1 MFDIWKPVGIPTA
14 KRVSVTDGQFCN
26 NLMAL
31 KSLLR
36 PLPWVIGAIMGL
48 LTDGR
53 AMAAEETARAAIVRA
68 ILNPDDAQKREIISS
83 LAGRG
88 DEAIRELFTAWRQD
102 SLFVY
107 TAPDGAKIPVELTG
121 DKDASGSQAAV
132 RVADGELL
140 KDAAGQPLRL
150 VGAQLTAVEHDARL
164 RLAMK
169 NVVDLLDLG
178 SPILAKRLRA
188 IQTIGFA
195 QKPDKLPVLEARSLI
210 EPDDEAKS
218 ELREAI
224 ALIQLADPDDGV
236 KVKALAV
243 LGELHNSSSYDLIQA
258 LAAKAEAGVK
268 PAVAKAAAAALA
280 AIDRHRSV
288 VKFFGTLFRGLSAG
302 SILLVVALGL
312 AITFGLMGVINMAH
326 GEMITVG
333 AYATYITQNVFGEGM
348 NFTLP
353 FVKIAIHLP
362 GLHLTGWAYQL
373 YFVAAIPIGFL
384 SAALV
389 GILLER
395 SVIRFL
401 YRRPLESLLATFGV
415 SLILQQL
422 FKLTFGSNNVNVDS
436 PVYLSSNWTV
446 YDITFDW
453 NRIFVIGFAA
463 VIVFGVWL
471 ALTKTPL
478 GLLIRCVM
486 QNRMMAACM
495 GVRTERVNMLT
506 FGLGSGLA
514 GLAGVFVTQLGT
526 VGPSMGQ
533 EYIVDSFMTVVV
545 GGVGS
550 IFGTVVSALGIGLA
564 DQSLQ
569 QILLNPVLGKILV
582 LVAIIL
588 FLQWRPTG
596 LFAARSRSLD

>member
-1 MFDIWKPVGIPTA
+1 MVWK
-14 KRVSVTDGQFCN
+14 SYFH
-26 NLMAL
+26 
-31 KSLLR
+31 SLL
-36 PLPWVIGAIMGL
+36 WSFCAL
-48 LTDGR
+48 LSLGSARGSEPAAPENPR
-53 AMAAEETARAAIVRA
+53 ATIVRA
-68 ILNPDDAQKREIISS
+68 ILSPDDAEKRAIIGS
-83 LAGRG
+83 LVGQG
-88 DEAIRELFTAWRQD
+88 DDAIREVFTAWRQD
-102 SLFVY
+102 NLFIY
-107 TAPDGAKIPVELTG
+107 TAPDGTKLPVELTD
-121 DKDASGSQAAV
+121 DKDGNGLQAAV
-132 RVADGELL
+132 RVDSGDSL
-140 KDAAGQPLRL
+140 KDSVGKPLRL
-150 VGAQLTAVEHDARL
+150 SPRQLTPVEHNAKL

-169 NVVDLLDLG
+169 AVVDLLDLG
-178 SPILAKRLRA
+178 SPVLPKRLRA
-188 IQTIGFA
+188 IQTMGFA
-195 QKPDKLPVLEARSLI
+195 QKSDQLPALEARRRI
-210 EPDDEAKS
+210 ETDSKAQAALS
-218 ELREAI
+218 EAI
-224 ALIQLADPDDGV
+224 ALIHLADPSDDV
-236 KVKALAV
+236 KLRA
-243 LGELHNSSSYDLIQA
+243 LGELRELHTSASFDSIK
-258 LAAKAEAGVK
+258 AARVKAMAAGK
-268 PAVAKAAAAALA
+268 PAIARAAASALA
-280 AIDRHRSV
+280 AIEQHKAILNFV
-288 VKFFGTLFRGLSAG
+288 GTLFRGLSSG
-302 SILLVVALGL
+302 SVLLVVALGL

-333 AYATYITQNVFGEGM
+333 AYATYITQNVFGAGM
-348 NFTLP
+348 HFTLP
-353 FVKIAIHLP
+353 FVKFAIHLP
-362 GLHLTGWAYQL
+362 GLQLTGWAYQC
-373 YFVAAIPIGFL
+373 YFLAAIPFGFL

-389 GILLER
+389 GIGLER

-401 YRRPLESLLATFGV
+401 YRRPLESLLATWGV

-436 PVYLSSNWTV
+436 PIYLSSNWTILG
-446 YDITFDW
+446 ITFDW
-453 NRIFVIGFAA
+453 NRVFVIGFAV
-463 VIVFGVWL
+463 VIVAGVWL

-486 QNRMMAACM
+486 QNRTMAACM

>member
-1 MFDIWKPVGIPTA
+1 
-14 KRVSVTDGQFCN
+14 
-26 NLMAL
+26 MAR
-31 KSLLR
+31 KSFLR
-36 PLPWVIGAIMGL
+36 PLLWTIGVALGL
-48 LTDGR
+48 LAGSR
-53 AMAAEETARAAIVRA
+53 AVAAPETARSIIVRA
-68 ILNPDDAQKREIISS
+68 ILAKEDAQKREIVTS
-83 LAGRG
+83 LIGQG
-88 DEAIRELFTAWRQD
+88 DGVIRELFTAWRED

-107 TAPDGAKIPVELTG
+107 TTPDGAKIPIELTG
-121 DKDASGSQAAV
+121 DKDAAGARAAV
-132 RVADGELL
+132 RVDSGEPL
-140 KDAAGQPLRL
+140 KDSAGRPLRL
-150 VGAQLTAVEHDARL
+150 AAGGLAAVEHDAAL
-164 RLAMK
+164 RRSMK
-169 NVVDLLDLG
+169 AVVDLLDLG
-178 SPILAKRLRA
+178 SPVLAKRLRA

-195 QKPDKLPVLEARSLI
+195 QKPDKLPALEARIQI
-210 EPDDEAKS
+210 ETDDKALAA
-218 ELREAI
+218 LREAM
-224 ALIQLADPDDGV
+224 ALIHLADPADVV
-236 KVKALAV
+236 KLKALA
-243 LGELHNSSSYDLIQA
+243 ELSDLHSSASYDLIK
-258 LAAKAEAGVK
+258 AARTRAETAPS
-268 PAVAKAAAAALA
+268 PAVVAAATKALA
-280 AIDRHRSV
+280 AIDQHRAV
-288 VKFFGTLFRGLSAG
+288 VNFFGTLFRGLSAG

-326 GEMITVG
+326 GEMIAVG
-333 AYATYITQNVFGEGM
+333 AYATYITQNVFGDGM

-353 FVKIAIHLP
+353 FVKVAVHLP
-362 GLHLTGWAYQL
+362 GMHLTGWAYQL
-373 YFVAAIPIGFL
+373 YFLAAIPLGFL
-384 SAALV
+384 SAAVV
-389 GILLER
+389 GIGLER

-401 YRRPLESLLATFGV
+401 YRRPLESLLATWGV

-422 FKLTFGSNNVNVDS
+422 LKLTFGSNNVNVDS
-436 PVYLSSNWTV
+436 PLYLSSNWTV
-446 YDITFDW
+446 FDITFAW
-453 NRIFVIGFAA
+453 NRIFVIGFAV
-463 VIVFGVWL
+463 VIVLGVWL
-471 ALTKTPL
+471 ALTKTSL

-486 QNRMMAACM
+486 QNRTMAACM

-582 LVAIIL
+582 LIAIIL

>member
-1 MFDIWKPVGIPTA
+1 MVWKH
-14 KRVSVTDGQFCN
+14 F
-26 NLMAL
+26 
-31 KSLLR
+31 LR
-36 PLPWVIGAIMGL
+36 PSLWLVLALVLSPLPGA
-48 LTDGR
+48 GR
-53 AMAAEETARAAIVRA
+53 AWAAAPKESARATVVRA
-68 ILNPDDAQKREIISS
+68 ILTDDDTQKRAIINS
-83 LAGRG
+83 LAGKG
-88 DEAIRELFTAWRQD
+88 DDALVELFSAWRQD
-102 SLFVY
+102 SLFIY
-107 TAPDGAKIPVELTG
+107 TAPDGTKIPVELTG
-121 DKDASGSQAAV
+121 ATDAANTQVALRVDTGEPLKDASGH
-132 RVADGELL
+132 
-140 KDAAGQPLRL
+140 PLRL
-150 VGAQLTAVEHDARL
+150 DASQLTAVEHDSRL

-169 NVVDLLDLG
+169 NVVDLIDLG
-178 SPILAKRLRA
+178 SPVLAKRLRA

-195 QKPDKLPVLEARSLI
+195 QKADKLPVLESRL
-210 EPDDEAKS
+210 EEETDDEAKTA
-218 ELREAI
+218 LREAI
-224 ALIQLADPDDGV
+224 ALIQLADPADSV
-236 KVKALAV
+236 KIKALAA
-243 LGELHNSSSYDLIQA
+243 LRDLHESGSFDVIKRA
-258 LAAKAEAGVK
+258 KEKAAAAGN
-268 PAVAKAAAAALA
+268 ASVAKAADAALR
-280 AIDRHRSV
+280 AIEQHRQFV
-288 VKFFGTLFRGLSAG
+288 NLFGTLFRGFSAG

-333 AYATYITQNVFGEGM
+333 AYATYITQNVFGAGM
-348 NFTLP
+348 DFTLP
-353 FVKIAIHLP
+353 FIGVAVHLP
-362 GLHLTGWAYQL
+362 GLHLTGWAYQM
-373 YFVAAIPIGFL
+373 YFLVSIPIGFVC
-384 SAALV
+384 AALV
-389 GILLER
+389 GIGLER

-401 YRRPLESLLATFGV
+401 YRRPLESLLATWGV

-436 PVYLSSNWTV
+436 PVYLSSNWTFF
-446 YDITFDW
+446 DITFAW

-486 QNRMMAACM
+486 QNRTMASCM

-550 IFGTVVSALGIGLA
+550 IFGTVVSALGIGLT

-569 QILLNPVLGKILV
+569 QILLSPVMGKILV

-596 LFAARSRSLD
+596 LFAAKSRSLD

>member
-1 MFDIWKPVGIPTA
+1 MPFIVNPAARSFVVLLACWLAPWA
-14 KRVSVTDGQFCN
+14 A
-26 NLMAL
+26 AL
-31 KSLLR
+31 PAQS
-36 PLPWVIGAIMGL
+36 P
-48 LTDGR
+48 
-53 AMAAEETARAAIVRA
+53 AAPADSARQTIVKA
-68 ILNPDDAQKREIISS
+68 ILTTDDAEKRALIAS

-102 SLFVY
+102 ALSVY
-107 TAPDGAKIPVELTG
+107 TAPDGTKIPVELVGENDATG
-121 DKDASGSQAAV
+121 AQSALRVDNGRPLQDATG
-132 RVADGELL
+132 
-140 KDAAGQPLRL
+140 KPIRL
-150 VGAQLTAVEHDARL
+150 VAAQLAPVEHDARL

-178 SPILAKRLRA
+178 SPVLSKRLRA
-188 IQTIGFA
+188 IQTLGSA
-195 QKPDKLPVLEARSLI
+195 QRMDKLPVLSTRLELERDPEAR
-210 EPDDEAKS
+210 AA
-218 ELREAI
+218 LREAI
-224 ALIQLADPDDGV
+224 ALIQLAAPKDEAKLQG
-236 KVKALAV
+236 LA
-243 LGELHNSSSYDLIQA
+243 ELRDLHSIGSYDLI
-258 LAAKAEAGVK
+258 
-268 PAVAKAAAAALA
+268 KAARTKAQANGNTAVVKAATAALA
-280 AIDRHRSV
+280 AIDQHKSFIN
-288 VKFFGTLFRGLSAG
+288 FFGTLFRGLSAG

-333 AYATYITQNVFGEGM
+333 AYATYITQNVFGGGM

-353 FVKIAIHLP
+353 FVRLGIHLP

-373 YFVAAIPIGFL
+373 YFAASIPIGFL
-384 SAALV
+384 AAALV
-389 GILLER
+389 GIGLER

-401 YRRPLESLLATFGV
+401 YRRPLESLLATWGV

-422 FKLTFGSNNVNVDS
+422 FKLTFGSNNVNVDT
-436 PVYLSSNWTV
+436 PAYLSSNWTFF
-446 YDITFDW
+446 DITFDW
-453 NRIFVIGFAA
+453 NRVFVVGFAA
-463 VIVFGVWL
+463 AIVFGVWL
-471 ALTKTPL
+471 ALTKTSL
-478 GLLIRCVM
+478 GLLIRSVM
-486 QNRMMAACM
+486 QNRTMASCM

-545 GGVGS
+545 GGIGS

-596 LFAARSRSLD
+596 LFAAKSRSLD

>member
-1 MFDIWKPVGIPTA
+1 MAWK
-14 KRVSVTDGQFCN
+14 S
-26 NLMAL
+26 
-31 KSLLR
+31 SLR
-36 PLPWVIGAIMGL
+36 PLFCTAAL
-48 LTDGR
+48 LIALLATGR
-53 AMAAEETARAAIVRA
+53 ASAAQETARVTIVRA
-68 ILNPDDAQKREIISS
+68 ILTPDGSQKRAIIGS
-83 LAGRG
+83 LAGQG
-88 DEAIRELFTAWRQD
+88 DEVIRELFTAWRQD

-107 TAPDGAKIPVELTG
+107 TAPDGAKVPVELTG
-121 DKDASGSQAAV
+121 SKDANGALAAI
-132 RVADGELL
+132 RVDNGEPL
-140 KDAAGQPLRL
+140 KNAASLPLRL
-150 VGAQLTAVEHDARL
+150 VAGKLAAVEHDASL
-164 RLAMK
+164 RRAMK
-169 NVVDLLDLG
+169 AVVDLLDLG
-178 SPILAKRLRA
+178 SPILSKRLRA
-188 IQTIGFA
+188 IQTIGFS
-195 QKPDKLPVLEARSLI
+195 QKPDNLPVLRARSLV
-210 EPDDEAKS
+210 ETDAGART

-224 ALIQLADPDDGV
+224 ALIQLVDPDDTV
-236 KVKALAV
+236 KVKALAE
-243 LGELHNSSSYDLIQA
+243 LRELHNSSSYDLIKA
-258 LAAKAEAGVK
+258 LRAKAEAGEK
-268 PAVAKAAAAALA
+268 PAVAKAAAAALV
-280 AIDRHRSV
+280 AIDHHRAV
-288 VKFFGTLFRGLSAG
+288 VNFFGTLFRGFSAG

-353 FVKIAIHLP
+353 FVRIAVHLP
-362 GLHLTGWAYQL
+362 GLHLTGWAYQC
-373 YFVAAIPIGFL
+373 YFVAAIPLGFL

-389 GILLER
+389 GIGLER

-415 SLILQQL
+415 SLILQQM

-436 PVYLSSNWTV
+436 PVYLSSNWTIF
-446 YDITFDW
+446 DITFDW
-453 NRIFVIGFAA
+453 NRVFVIGFAA
-463 VIVFGVWL
+463 VIVLGVWL
-471 ALTKTPL
+471 ALTKTSL

-486 QNRMMAACM
+486 QNRMMASCM

-582 LVAIIL
+582 LLTIIL

>member
-1 MFDIWKPVGIPTA
+1 MLLLSRLPKLL
-14 KRVSVTDGQFCN
+14 R
-26 NLMAL
+26 
-31 KSLLR
+31 SLLLAVL
-36 PLPWVIGAIMGL
+36 LPVPVL
-48 LTDGR
+48 H
-53 AMAAEETARAAIVRA
+53 AADTPRQTIVKA
-68 ILNPDDAQKREIISS
+68 ILTADDNQKRELITS
-83 LAGRG
+83 LVGQG

-102 SLFVY
+102 NLYVY
-107 TAPDGAKIPVELTG
+107 TAPDGTKIPVELSG
-121 DKDASGSQAAV
+121 DKDASGALTAT
-132 RVADGELL
+132 RVDTGEPL
-140 KDAAGQPLRL
+140 KDAAGQPLHL
-150 VGAQLTAVEHDARL
+150 VAAKQAAVEHDARL

-178 SPILAKRLRA
+178 SPLLAKRLRA
-188 IQTIGFA
+188 IQTIGAA
-195 QKPDKLPVLEARSLI
+195 QKPDKLPALLARSAL
-210 EPDDEAKS
+210 ETDSKAKAA
-218 ELREAI
+218 LREAI
-224 ALIQLADPDDGV
+224 AVIELADPSDDV
-236 KVKALAV
+236 KLKGLT
-243 LGELHNSSSYDLIQA
+243 ELRDLHASASYDLIKTA
-258 LAAKAEAGVK
+258 RAKGEADAK
-268 PAVAKAAAAALA
+268 PAIVKAADTALA
-280 AIDRHRSV
+280 AIDQHKSV
-288 VKFFGTLFRGLSAG
+288 VNFFGTLFRGLSAG

-333 AYATYITQNVFGEGM
+333 AYATYITQKVFGEGM
-348 NFTLP
+348 QFTLP
-353 FVKIAIHLP
+353 FVKIAVHLP

-389 GILLER
+389 GIALER

-401 YRRPLESLLATFGV
+401 YRRPLESLLATWGV

-446 YDITFDW
+446 YDVTFDW
-453 NRIFVIGFAA
+453 NRVFVIGFAV

-486 QNRMMAACM
+486 QNRTMASCM

-550 IFGTVVSALGIGLA
+550 IFGTVVSALGIGMA

-569 QILLNPVLGKILV
+569 QILLNPVMGKILV

-596 LFAARSRSLD
+596 LFAAKSRSLD

>member
-1 MFDIWKPVGIPTA
+1 MK
-14 KRVSVTDGQFCN
+14 QFSRAVAF
-26 NLMAL
+26 LAL
-31 KSLLR
+31 LICS
-36 PLPWVIGAIMGL
+36 GL
-48 LTDGR
+48 V
-53 AMAAEETARAAIVRA
+53 ARAADTPRA
-68 ILNPDDAQKREIISS
+68 VIAKAVLTEDATEKRALITS
-83 LAGRG
+83 LVGQG
-88 DEAIRELFTAWRQD
+88 DEAIREIFTAWRQD
-102 SLFVY
+102 GLFVY
-107 TAPDGAKIPVELTG
+107 TAPTGTKIPVELMEG
-121 DKDASGSQAAV
+121 KDANGAQAAI
-132 RVADGELL
+132 RVDTGEPL

-150 VGAQLTAVEHDARL
+150 VASELAPVEHDANL
-164 RLAMK
+164 RRAMK

-178 SPILAKRLRA
+178 SPLPTKRLRA

-195 QKPDKLPVLEARSLI
+195 QKADKLPALEARSKI
-210 EPDDEAKS
+210 ETDAELRK

-224 ALIQLADPDDGV
+224 ALIHLVDSSDDV
-236 KVKALAV
+236 KIKALAE
-243 LGELHNSSSYDLIQA
+243 LQELHNSSSYDLINA
-258 LAAKAEAGVK
+258 LRAKAEA
-268 PAVAKAAAAALA
+268 ANNKALVGAAHSALV
-280 AIDRHRSV
+280 AIDFHRSV
-288 VKFFGTLFRGLSAG
+288 VKFFGTLFRGVSAG
-302 SILLVVALGL
+302 SVLLVVALGL

-353 FVKIAIHLP
+353 FIRLGIHLP

-389 GILLER
+389 GIALER

-401 YRRPLESLLATFGV
+401 YRRPLESLLATYGV

-436 PVYLSSNWTV
+436 PVYLSSNWTIFDV
-446 YDITFDW
+446 TLDW
-453 NRIFVIGFAA
+453 NRVFVIGFAA
-463 VIVFGVWL
+463 LIVFGVWL

-486 QNRMMAACM
+486 QNRTMASCM

-582 LVAIIL
+582 LLAIIL

>member
-1 MFDIWKPVGIPTA
+1 MVWK
-14 KRVSVTDGQFCN
+14 SF
-26 NLMAL
+26 
-31 KSLLR
+31 LR
-36 PLPWVIGAIMGL
+36 PLLFSIGAVIGVLAHHP
-48 LTDGR
+48 
-53 AMAAEETARAAIVRA
+53 AMAAPETARETIVRA
-68 ILNPDDAQKREIISS
+68 ILTTDDDKKREIIAT
-83 LAGRG
+83 LAGQG

-107 TAPDGAKIPVELTG
+107 SAPDGTKIPVELTG
-121 DKDASGSQAAV
+121 DNDANGAQAAI
-132 RVADGELL
+132 RVDNGEPL

-150 VGAQLTAVEHDARL
+150 AGTHLVAVEHDANL
-164 RLAMK
+164 RRAMRAI
-169 NVVDLLDLG
+169 VDLLDLG
-178 SPILAKRLRA
+178 SPLLSKRLRA
-188 IQTIGFA
+188 IQTIGFS
-195 QKPDKLPVLEARSLI
+195 QKADKLPVLQARSQV
-210 EPDDEAKS
+210 ETDAKAKVA
-218 ELREAI
+218 LREAI
-224 ALIQLADPDDGV
+224 ALIQLADPNDTT
-236 KVKALAV
+236 KLKALDE
-243 LGELHNSSSYDLIQA
+243 LGKLHSSSSYDVIKAAQ
-258 LAAKAEAGVK
+258 AKAVASAK
-268 PAVAKAAAAALA
+268 PEVAAAAGAALA
-280 AIDRHRSV
+280 AIDHHKSV

-302 SILLVVALGL
+302 SLLLVVALGL
-312 AITFGLMGVINMAH
+312 AITFGLMGIINMAH

-333 AYATYITQNVFGEGM
+333 AYATYITQHVFGEGM
-348 NFTLP
+348 DFTLP
-353 FVKIAIHLP
+353 FVRIAIHLP

-373 YFVAAIPIGFL
+373 YFLAAIPIGFL

-389 GILLER
+389 GIALER

-446 YDITFDW
+446 FDITFDW
-453 NRIFVIGFAA
+453 SRVFVIGFAV

-486 QNRMMAACM
+486 QNRTMAACM

-564 DQSLQ
+564 DQSIQ

-596 LFAARSRSLD
+596 LFSARSRSLD

>member
-1 MFDIWKPVGIPTA
+1 
-14 KRVSVTDGQFCN
+14 
-26 NLMAL
+26 MAL
-31 KSLLR
+31 HPSLRKLVCTFAVF
-36 PLPWVIGAIMGL
+36 LTFALCGASEAPKESV
-48 LTDGR
+48 R
-53 AMAAEETARAAIVRA
+53 AVIVRA
-68 ILNPDDAQKREIISS
+68 ILASDEEEKRKLITS
-83 LAGRG
+83 LAGQG
-88 DEAIRELFTAWRQD
+88 DEAIRDIFTAWRQD
-102 SLFVY
+102 NLFIY
-107 TAPDGAKIPVELTG
+107 TAPGGAKIPIELTQTSNAEG
-121 DKDASGSQAAV
+121 ASAAV
-132 RVADGELL
+132 RVDTGE
-140 KDAAGQPLRL
+140 PLRSATGEPL
-150 VGAQLTAVEHDARL
+150 YLKASQLTVVEHDSRL
-164 RLAMK
+164 RMAMK
-169 NVVDLLDLG
+169 AVVDLLDLG
-178 SPILAKRLRA
+178 SPVVAKRLRA
-188 IQTIGFA
+188 IQTLGSA
-195 QKPDKLPVLEARSLI
+195 QKPDKIPVLEERLKVETDDKAKLSL
-210 EPDDEAKS
+210 K
-218 ELREAI
+218 EAI
-224 ALIQLADPDDGV
+224 ATIHLADPKDEV
-236 KVKALAV
+236 KIAALNELRV
-243 LGELHNSSSYDLIQA
+243 LHDSASYDLIANAKKKA
-258 LAAKAEAGVK
+258 LAAGK
-268 PAVAKAAAAALA
+268 PDVAKAADAALN
-280 AIDRHRSV
+280 AIEQHKSV
-288 VKFFGTLFRGLSAG
+288 VNFFGTLFRGLSAG

-333 AYATYITQNVFGEGM
+333 AYATYITQNVFRTGM

-353 FVKIAIHLP
+353 FVNIKVHLP
-362 GLHLTGWAYQL
+362 GLHLTGWGYEL
-373 YFVAAIPIGFL
+373 YFLAAIPVGFF

-401 YRRPLESLLATFGV
+401 YRRPLESLLATWGV

-436 PVYLSSNWTV
+436 PVYLSSNWTFF
-446 YDITFDW
+446 DITFDW
-453 NRIFVIGFAA
+453 NRVFVIGFAVA
-463 VIVFGVWL
+463 IVLGVWL

-486 QNRMMAACM
+486 QNRTMAACM

-550 IFGTVVSALGIGLA
+550 IFGTVVSALGIGLS

-569 QILLNPVLGKILV
+569 QLLLNPVIGKILV

-596 LFAARSRSLD
+596 LFSPRSRSLD

>member
-1 MFDIWKPVGIPTA
+1 MVQHTLFRKLVWFFAAVLTVALCCAADAPKESA
-14 KRVSVTDGQFCN
+14 RSV
-26 NLMAL
+26 
-31 KSLLR
+31 
-36 PLPWVIGAIMGL
+36 
-48 LTDGR
+48 
-53 AMAAEETARAAIVRA
+53 IVRA
-68 ILNPDDAQKREIISS
+68 ILTPDDAEKRKLISS
-83 LAGRG
+83 LAGQG
-88 DEAIRELFTAWRQD
+88 DEAIRDLFTAWRQD
-102 SLFVY
+102 NLFIY
-107 TAPDGAKIPVELTG
+107 TAENGAKIPIELTQAKNAEG
-121 DKDASGSQAAV
+121 ASAAV
-132 RVADGELL
+132 RVDDGE
-140 KDAAGQPLRL
+140 PLRSKNGEPL
-150 VGAQLTAVEHDARL
+150 YLKPNQVTAVEHDSRL

-178 SPILAKRLRA
+178 SPVLAKRLRA
-188 IQTIGFA
+188 IQTLGSA
-195 QKPDKLPVLEARSLI
+195 QKADKIPVLEERLKVES
-210 EPDDEAKS
+210 DDKAKLS
-218 ELREAI
+218 LREAI
-224 ALIQLADPDDGV
+224 AAIHLVDSKDDV
-236 KVKALAV
+236 KIAALN
-243 LGELHNSSSYDLIQA
+243 ELRSLHDSASYDLIANAKKKA
-258 LAAKAEAGVK
+258 LAAGK
-268 PAVAKAAAAALA
+268 PDVAKAADGALY
-280 AIDRHRSV
+280 AIEQHKSV
-288 VKFFGTLFRGLSAG
+288 VNFFGTLFRGLSAG

-333 AYATYITQNVFGEGM
+333 AYATYITQNVFREGM

-353 FVKIAIHLP
+353 FVKIGVHLP
-362 GLHLTGWAYQL
+362 GLHLTGWASQL
-373 YFVAAIPIGFL
+373 YFIVAIPVGFF

-401 YRRPLESLLATFGV
+401 YRRPLESLLATWGV

-436 PVYLSSNWTV
+436 PSYLSSNWTFF
-446 YDITFDW
+446 DITFDW
-453 NRIFVIGFAA
+453 NRVFVIGFAVA
-463 VIVFGVWL
+463 IVVGVWL

-486 QNRMMAACM
+486 QNRTMASCM

-550 IFGTVVSALGIGLA
+550 IFGTVVSALGIGLS

-569 QILLNPVLGKILV
+569 QLLLNPVIGKILV

-596 LFAARSRSLD
+596 LFSPRSRSLD

>member
-1 MFDIWKPVGIPTA
+1 MPG
-14 KRVSVTDGQFCN
+14 
-26 NLMAL
+26 
-31 KSLLR
+31 KSFLR
-36 PLPWVIGAIMGL
+36 PLLWTISIALGFLG
-48 LTDGR
+48 GSR
-53 AMAAEETARAAIVRA
+53 ALAAQATARAAIVRA
-68 ILNPDDAQKREIISS
+68 ILAKEDGQKREIIAS
-83 LAGRG
+83 LAGQG
-88 DEAIRELFTAWRQD
+88 DEAIRELFTAWRED

-107 TAPDGAKIPVELTG
+107 TAPDGAKVPVELTG
-121 DKDASGSQAAV
+121 DKDAEGSRAAV
-132 RVADGELL
+132 RVDNGEPL
-140 KDAAGQPLRL
+140 KDAAGRPLRPAGTEL
-150 VGAQLTAVEHDARL
+150 LPVEHDANL
-164 RLAMK
+164 RRAMK
-169 NVVDLLDLG
+169 AVIDLLDLG
-178 SPILAKRLRA
+178 SPLLAKRLRA
-188 IQTIGFA
+188 IQTIGSA
-195 QKPDKLPVLEARSLI
+195 QKADQLPALEARSRI
-210 EPDDEAKS
+210 EPDDRGRAA
-218 ELREAI
+218 LREAI
-224 ALIQLADPDDGV
+224 ALIHLADPADDV
-236 KVKALAV
+236 KLKALA
-243 LGELHNSSSYDLIQA
+243 ELRGLHTSASYDLIKA
-258 LAAKAEAGVK
+258 ARAKAEAGGK
-268 PAVAKAAAAALA
+268 PAVAAAATAALA
-280 AIDRHRSV
+280 AIDRHKSV
-288 VKFFGTLFRGLSAG
+288 VNFFGTLFRGLSAG
-302 SILLVVALGL
+302 SILIVVALGL
-312 AITFGLMGVINMAH
+312 AITFGLMGIINMAH

-373 YFVAAIPIGFL
+373 YFLVAIPIGFL

-389 GILLER
+389 GIALER

-401 YRRPLESLLATFGV
+401 YRRPLESLLATWGV

-446 YDITFDW
+446 FDITFAW
-453 NRIFVIGFAA
+453 NRVFVIGFAA

-471 ALTKTPL
+471 ALTKTAL

-486 QNRMMAACM
+486 QNRTMAACM

-582 LVAIIL
+582 LAAIIL

>member
-1 MFDIWKPVGIPTA
+1 LHCCV
-14 KRVSVTDGQFCN
+14 
-26 NLMAL
+26 
-31 KSLLR
+31 
-36 PLPWVIGAIMGL
+36 GL
-48 LTDGR
+48 LAALLAGNRVVAAPESPR
-53 AMAAEETARAAIVRA
+53 ATIVRA
-68 ILNPDDAQKREIISS
+68 ILAPTPAQKRELINS
-83 LAGRG
+83 LAGEG
-88 DEAIRELFTAWRQD
+88 DEAIRDLFTAWRQD
-102 SLFVY
+102 NLFVY
-107 TAPDGAKIPVELTG
+107 AAADGIRIPVELAG
-121 DKDASGSQAAV
+121 DKDGAGTQAAV
-132 RVADGELL
+132 RIDTGAPLL
-140 KDAAGQPLRL
+140 DAAGRPMRL
-150 VGAQLTAVEHDARL
+150 DATKLTAVEHDAAL
-164 RLAMK
+164 RRAMK
-169 NVVDLLDLG
+169 SVVDLLDLG
-178 SPILAKRLRA
+178 SPVLTKRLRA
-188 IQTIGFA
+188 IQAIGAA
-195 QKPDKLPVLEARSLI
+195 QHADKMTVLLARLQV
-210 EPDDEAKS
+210 ETDGRA
-218 ELREAI
+218 REALQQAV
-224 ALIQLADPDDGV
+224 ALIQLADPDDTV
-236 KVKALAV
+236 KLKGLATLRELHSSATHDLIVSARGKALA
-243 LGELHNSSSYDLIQA
+243 
-258 LAAKAEAGVK
+258 AAK
-268 PAVAKAAAAALA
+268 PAVAAAADA
-280 AIDRHRSV
+280 AIAAIERHRSV
-288 VKFFGTLFRGLSAG
+288 VNFFGTLFRGLSAG
-302 SILLVVALGL
+302 SILLVVSLGL

-362 GLHLTGWAYQL
+362 GMHLTGWLYQC
-373 YFVAAIPIGFL
+373 YFIAAIPAGFA

-401 YRRPLESLLATFGV
+401 YRRPLESLLATWGV

-436 PVYLSSNWTV
+436 PLYLSSNWTIF
-446 YDITFDW
+446 DITFDW
-453 NRIFVIGFAA
+453 NRVFVIGFAA
-463 VIVFGVWL
+463 MIVLGVWL
-471 ALTKTPL
+471 ALTRTPL

-486 QNRMMAACM
+486 QNRTMASCM

-545 GGVGS
+545 GGIGS

-582 LVAIIL
+582 LAAIIL

>member
-1 MFDIWKPVGIPTA
+1 
-14 KRVSVTDGQFCN
+14 
-26 NLMAL
+26 
-31 KSLLR
+31 
-36 PLPWVIGAIMGL
+36 
-48 LTDGR
+48 
-53 AMAAEETARAAIVRA
+53 
-68 ILNPDDAQKREIISS
+68 
-83 LAGRG
+83 
-88 DEAIRELFTAWRQD
+88 
-102 SLFVY
+102 
-107 TAPDGAKIPVELTG
+107 
-121 DKDASGSQAAV
+121 
-132 RVADGELL
+132 
-140 KDAAGQPLRL
+140 
-150 VGAQLTAVEHDARL
+150 
-164 RLAMK
+164 
-169 NVVDLLDLG
+169 
-178 SPILAKRLRA
+178 
-188 IQTIGFA
+188 
-195 QKPDKLPVLEARSLI
+195 
-210 EPDDEAKS
+210 
-218 ELREAI
+218 
-224 ALIQLADPDDGV
+224 
-236 KVKALAV
+236 
-243 LGELHNSSSYDLIQA
+243 
-258 LAAKAEAGVK
+258 
-268 PAVAKAAAAALA
+268 
-280 AIDRHRSV
+280 
-288 VKFFGTLFRGLSAG
+288 
-302 SILLVVALGL
+302 
-312 AITFGLMGVINMAH
+312 
-326 GEMITVG
+326 MITVG

-353 FVKIAIHLP
+353 FIKVAIHLP

-373 YFVAAIPIGFL
+373 YFLVAIPIGFL

-395 SVIRFL
+395 SVVRFL

-415 SLILQQL
+415 SLILQQM

-436 PVYLSSNWTV
+436 PAYLSSNWTV
-446 YDITFDW
+446 FDVTFDW
-453 NRIFVIGFAA
+453 NRVFVIGFAA

-486 QNRMMAACM
+486 QNRLMASCM

-545 GGVGS
+545 GGIGS

-582 LVAIIL
+582 LLAIIL

-596 LFAARSRSLD
+596 LFAPRSRNLD

>member
-1 MFDIWKPVGIPTA
+1 VPIPHSTVIIPPRLKLLLPLLLAVLLPLHALHAASPEPVGQADTPRQT
-14 KRVSVTDGQFCN
+14 
-26 NLMAL
+26 
-31 KSLLR
+31 
-36 PLPWVIGAIMGL
+36 
-48 LTDGR
+48 
-53 AMAAEETARAAIVRA
+53 IVKA
-68 ILNPDDAQKREIISS
+68 ILATDDAQKRAIIGS
-83 LAGRG
+83 LAGQG

-102 SLFVY
+102 GLFVY
-107 TAPDGAKIPVELTG
+107 TAPDGAKVPVELTG
-121 DKDASGSQAAV
+121 DKDANGAQAAI
-132 RVADGELL
+132 RVDNGEPL
-140 KDAAGQPLRL
+140 KSAAGQPLRL
-150 VGAQLTAVEHDARL
+150 VDTQLTPVEHNARL

-169 NVVDLLDLG
+169 AVVDLLDLG
-178 SPILAKRLRA
+178 SPVLSKRLRA
-188 IQTIGFA
+188 IQTMGAA
-195 QKPDKLPVLEARSLI
+195 QRPDKLPALQARMQI
-210 EPDDEAKS
+210 ETDSKARLA
-218 ELREAI
+218 LREAV
-224 ALIQLADPDDGV
+224 ALIQLADPSDDV
-236 KVKALAV
+236 KLKGLA
-243 LGELHNSSSYDLIQA
+243 ELRDLHTSASYDLIKTAQ
-258 LAAKAEAGVK
+258 AKAATAGK
-268 PAVAKAAAAALA
+268 PAVAKAAAQALA
-280 AIDRHRSV
+280 AIEQHRNFIN
-288 VKFFGTLFRGLSAG
+288 FFGTLFRGLSAG

-333 AYATYITQNVFGEGM
+333 AYATYITQNIFGDGM

-353 FVKIAIHLP
+353 FVRIAIHLP
-362 GLHLTGWAYQL
+362 GLHLTGWAYQF
-373 YFVAAIPIGFL
+373 YFIAAIPIGFL

-389 GILLER
+389 GIALER

-401 YRRPLESLLATFGV
+401 YRRPLESLLATWGV

-422 FKLTFGSNNVNVDS
+422 FRLTFGSNNVNVNS

-446 YDITFDW
+446 FDITFDW
-453 NRIFVIGFAA
+453 NRVFVIGFAV

-471 ALTKTPL
+471 VLTKTPL

-486 QNRMMAACM
+486 QNRTMAACM

-526 VGPSMGQ
+526 VGPRMGQ

-569 QILLNPVLGKILV
+569 QILLNPVMGKILV

-596 LFAARSRSLD
+596 LFSAKSRSLD

>member
-1 MFDIWKPVGIPTA
+1 MVWKKI
-14 KRVSVTDGQFCN
+14 
-26 NLMAL
+26 
-31 KSLLR
+31 LR
-36 PLPWVIGAIMGL
+36 PYLCTVCLFVGLVVDAGAKAVAPK
-48 LTDGR
+48 D
-53 AMAAEETARAAIVRA
+53 ARAVIVRA
-68 ILNPDDAQKREIISS
+68 ILATDNGRKRELITS
-83 LAGRG
+83 LAGQG
-88 DEAIRELFTAWRQD
+88 DEAIRELFIAWRQD
-102 SLFVY
+102 GLFIY
-107 TAPDGAKIPVELTG
+107 TRDEGEKIPVELTG
-121 DKDASGSQAAV
+121 DRD
-132 RVADGELL
+132 ADGTQSALRVDDGKIL
-140 KDAAGQPLRL
+140 KDFAGNPLRL
-150 VGAQLTAVEHDARL
+150 DATQLVAVEHDAAL
-164 RLAMK
+164 RRAMK
-169 NVVDLLDLG
+169 AVVDLLDLG
-178 SPILAKRLRA
+178 SPDLSKRLRA

-195 QKPDKLPVLEARSLI
+195 QKSESLPVLEARQEIETDENAKVALRLSL
-210 EPDDEAKS
+210 
-218 ELREAI
+218 
-224 ALIQLADPDDGV
+224 ALIQLADRDDSV
-236 KVKALAV
+236 KIKALSDLAV
-243 LGELHNSSSYDLIQA
+243 LHSSASYDLIKA
-258 LAAKAEAGVK
+258 TRAKAVLAAK
-268 PAVAKAAAAALA
+268 PAVVTAATKALA
-280 AIDRHRSV
+280 AIDQHKSV
-288 VKFFGTLFRGLSAG
+288 VNFFGTLFRGLSAG
-302 SILLVVALGL
+302 SILLVVSLGL

-333 AYATYITQNVFGEGM
+333 AYATYITQNVFEDGM
-348 NFTLP
+348 HFTLP
-353 FVKIAIHLP
+353 FIKVAVHLP
-362 GLHLTGWAYQL
+362 GLHLTGWAHQL
-373 YFVAAIPIGFL
+373 YFIAAIPIGFL

-436 PVYLSSNWTV
+436 PVYLSSNWTL

-453 NRIFVIGFAA
+453 SRIFVIGFAG
-463 VIVFGVWL
+463 VIVLGVWL
-471 ALTKTPL
+471 ALTKTSL

-486 QNRMMAACM
+486 QNRLMASCM

-533 EYIVDSFMTVVV
+533 DYIVDSFMTVVV
-545 GGVGS
+545 GGIGS

-582 LVAIIL
+582 LLAIIL

-596 LFAARSRSLD
+596 LFAARSRNLD

>member
-1 MFDIWKPVGIPTA
+1 M
-14 KRVSVTDGQFCN
+14 
-26 NLMAL
+26 
-31 KSLLR
+31 
-36 PLPWVIGAIMGL
+36 
-48 LTDGR
+48 
-53 AMAAEETARAAIVRA
+53 
-68 ILNPDDAQKREIISS
+68 
-83 LAGRG
+83 
-88 DEAIRELFTAWRQD
+88 RQ
-102 SLFVY
+102 
-107 TAPDGAKIPVELTG
+107 
-121 DKDASGSQAAV
+121 
-132 RVADGELL
+132 
-140 KDAAGQPLRL
+140 
-150 VGAQLTAVEHDARL
+150 
-164 RLAMK
+164 
-169 NVVDLLDLG
+169 
-178 SPILAKRLRA
+178 
-188 IQTIGFA
+188 
-195 QKPDKLPVLEARSLI
+195 
-210 EPDDEAKS
+210 
-218 ELREAI
+218 AI
-224 ALIQLADPDDGV
+224 ALIQLADSNDDV
-236 KVKALAV
+236 KLKALD
-243 LGELHNSSSYDLIQA
+243 ELRALHSSASYDLIKATRVKAQA
-258 LAAKAEAGVK
+258 GGNSTV
-268 PAVAKAAAAALA
+268 VKAADAALA
-280 AIDRHRSV
+280 AIEQHRSV
-288 VKFFGTLFRGLSAG
+288 VNFFGTLFRGLSAG

-353 FVKIAIHLP
+353 FVHIAIHLP
-362 GLHLTGWAYQL
+362 GMHLTGWAYQF
-373 YFVAAIPIGFL
+373 YFVVAIPIGFL

-389 GILLER
+389 GIALER

-415 SLILQQL
+415 SLILQQM

-436 PVYLSSNWTV
+436 PVYLSSNWTIF
-446 YDITFDW
+446 DITFDW
-453 NRIFVIGFAA
+453 NRVFVIGFASL
-463 VIVFGVWL
+463 IVFGVWL

-486 QNRMMAACM
+486 QNRMMASCM

-569 QILLNPVLGKILV
+569 QILLNPVLGKIFV
-582 LVAIIL
+582 LLAIIL

-596 LFAARSRSLD
+596 LFSARSRSLD

>member
-1 MFDIWKPVGIPTA
+1 MAWKRI
-14 KRVSVTDGQFCN
+14 F
-26 NLMAL
+26 
-31 KSLLR
+31 R
-36 PLPWVIGAIMGL
+36 PLFCAISLITVL
-48 LTDGR
+48 L
-53 AMAAEETARAAIVRA
+53 ANAAEKTVPPVNARATIVRA
-68 ILNPDDAQKREIISS
+68 ILAKEDGQKRELITS
-83 LAGRG
+83 LTGQG
-88 DEAIRELFTAWRQD
+88 DEAIREIFTAWRQD
-102 SLFVY
+102 GLFIY
-107 TAPDGAKIPVELTG
+107 TALDGTKIPVELMAGADTTG
-121 DKDASGSQAAV
+121 AQAAV
-132 RVADGELL
+132 RVDSGEPLRNP
-140 KDAAGQPLRL
+140 AGKPLRL
-150 VGAQLTAVEHDARL
+150 KPTGLTPVEHDAAL
-164 RLAMK
+164 RRAMK
-169 NVVDLLDLG
+169 AVVDLLDLG
-178 SPILAKRLRA
+178 SPVLAKRLRA
-188 IQTIGFA
+188 IQTLGFA
-195 QKPDKLPVLEARSLI
+195 QKADKLPILEAHQQV
-210 EPDDEAKS
+210 ETDDDAKTA
-218 ELREAI
+218 LRLSI
-224 ALIQLADPDDGV
+224 ALIHLANPDDAV
-236 KVKALAV
+236 KLSALAELTRLHSSASADLIAKTKEKATVAAKRAIVAAANKALV
-243 LGELHNSSSYDLIQA
+243 
-258 LAAKAEAGVK
+258 
-268 PAVAKAAAAALA
+268 
-280 AIDRHRSV
+280 AIDQHKSFV
-288 VKFFGTLFRGLSAG
+288 NFVGTLFRGLSAG

-353 FVKIAIHLP
+353 FIKVAIHLP

-373 YFVAAIPIGFL
+373 YFLVAIPIGFL

-395 SVIRFL
+395 SVVRFL

-415 SLILQQL
+415 SLILQQM

-446 YDITFDW
+446 FDVTFDW
-453 NRIFVIGFAA
+453 NRVFVIGFAA

-486 QNRMMAACM
+486 QNRLMASCM

-545 GGVGS
+545 GGIGS

-582 LVAIIL
+582 LLAIIL

-596 LFAARSRSLD
+596 LFAPRSRNLD

>member
-1 MFDIWKPVGIPTA
+1 MVWKPLLHRFPLL
-14 KRVSVTDGQFCN
+14 VS
-26 NLMAL
+26 AL
-31 KSLLR
+31 L
-36 PLPWVIGAIMGL
+36 GL
-48 LTDGR
+48 LAGPR
-53 AMAAEETARAAIVRA
+53 ASAAEASARPAIVRA
-68 ILNPDDAQKREIISS
+68 ILAPEEPQKLEIIGS
-83 LAGRG
+83 LAGHG
-88 DEAIRELFTAWRQD
+88 DDAIREVFTAWRQD
-102 SLFVY
+102 GLFLY
-107 TAPDGAKIPVELTG
+107 APPAGEKIPVELVG
-121 DKDASGSQAAV
+121 EKDAQGAQSAIRVDSGEPLKT
-132 RVADGELL
+132 AD
-140 KDAAGQPLRL
+140 GQPLRL
-150 VGAQLTAVEHDARL
+150 AAGDLAPVEHDAKI

-178 SPILAKRLRA
+178 SPVLSKRLRA
-188 IQTIGFA
+188 IQTLGSA
-195 QKPDKLPVLEARSLI
+195 QKPDKLPVLNARLQV
-210 EPDDEAKS
+210 ETERDAKTA
-218 ELREAI
+218 LRLAI
-224 ALIQLADPDDGV
+224 ALIDLADPSDAV
-236 KVKALAV
+236 KLKGLEDLRV
-243 LGELHNSSSYDLIQA
+243 LHSSASSDLIKA
-258 LAAKAEAGVK
+258 ARAKAQADGK
-268 PAVAKAAAAALA
+268 PEVAKAAVSALA
-280 AIDRHRSV
+280 AIDQHKSV
-288 VKFFGTLFRGLSAG
+288 VNFVGTLFRGLSAG

-333 AYATYITQNVFGEGM
+333 AYATYLTQKVFGEGA

-353 FVKIAIHLP
+353 FIKVAVHLP
-362 GLHLTGWAYQL
+362 GLHLTGWAYQC
-373 YFVAAIPIGFL
+373 YFVAAIPIGFVT
-384 SAALV
+384 AALV
-389 GILLER
+389 GIALER
-395 SVIRFL
+395 CVIRFL

-415 SLILQQL
+415 SLILQQM

-446 YDITFDW
+446 FDVTFDW
-453 NRIFVIGFAA
+453 NRVFVIGFAA
-463 VIVFGVWL
+463 MIVFGVWL

-486 QNRMMAACM
+486 QNRLMASCM

-569 QILLNPVLGKILV
+569 QLLLNPVLGKILV
-582 LVAIIL
+582 LVSIIL

>member
-1 MFDIWKPVGIPTA
+1 MVWKNIPRPFLCAVCLLVGLVSTICAKTA
-14 KRVSVTDGQFCN
+14 
-26 NLMAL
+26 A
-31 KSLLR
+31 
-36 PLPWVIGAIMGL
+36 P
-48 LTDGR
+48 
-53 AMAAEETARAAIVRA
+53 EEARATIVRS
-68 ILNPDDAQKREIISS
+68 ILATDDGQKRELITS
-83 LAGRG
+83 LTGRG
-88 DEAIRELFTAWRQD
+88 DDAIRELFTAWRQD
-102 SLFVY
+102 GLFIY
-107 TAPDGAKIPVELTG
+107 TGPDEKKIPVELTG
-121 DKDASGSQAAV
+121 NKDADGMQSAL
-132 RVADGELL
+132 RVDNGEVLN
-140 KDAAGQPLRL
+140 DHAGKPLRL
-150 VGAQLTAVEHDARL
+150 DATRLVAVEHDAAL
-164 RLAMK
+164 RRAMK
-169 NVVDLLDLG
+169 AVVDLLDLG
-178 SPILAKRLRA
+178 SPDLSKRLRA

-195 QKPDKLPVLEARSLI
+195 QKSENLPVLKARQEI
-210 EPDDEAKS
+210 ETDDHARTALQLS
-218 ELREAI
+218 I
-224 ALIQLADPDDGV
+224 ALIQLADHDDSA
-236 KVKALAV
+236 KIKALSELAV
-243 LGELHNSSSYDLIQA
+243 LHSSASYDLI
-258 LAAKAEAGVK
+258 KATR
-268 PAVAKAAAAALA
+268 AKAATASKMALVAAATRALA
-280 AIDRHRSV
+280 AIDQHKSV
-288 VKFFGTLFRGLSAG
+288 VNFFGTLFRGLSAG
-302 SILLVVALGL
+302 SVLLVVSLGL

-333 AYATYITQNVFGEGM
+333 AYATYITQNVFEDGM
-348 NFTLP
+348 HFTLP
-353 FVKIAIHLP
+353 FIKVAVHLP
-362 GLHLTGWAYQL
+362 GLHLTGWAHQL
-373 YFVAAIPIGFL
+373 YFIAAIPIGFL

-436 PVYLSSNWTV
+436 PIYLSSNWTV

-453 NRIFVIGFAA
+453 NRVFVIGFAA
-463 VIVFGVWL
+463 LIVLGVWL

-486 QNRMMAACM
+486 QNRLMASCM

-545 GGVGS
+545 GGIGS

-582 LVAIIL
+582 LLAIIL

-596 LFAARSRSLD
+596 LFAARSRNLD

>member
-1 MFDIWKPVGIPTA
+1 MLLLSRLPKLL
-14 KRVSVTDGQFCN
+14 R
-26 NLMAL
+26 
-31 KSLLR
+31 SLLLAVL
-36 PLPWVIGAIMGL
+36 LPVPVL
-48 LTDGR
+48 H
-53 AMAAEETARAAIVRA
+53 AADTPRQTIVKA
-68 ILNPDDAQKREIISS
+68 ILTADDNQKRELITS
-83 LAGRG
+83 LVGQG

-102 SLFVY
+102 NLYVY
-107 TAPDGAKIPVELTG
+107 TAPDGTKIPVELSG
-121 DKDASGSQAAV
+121 DKDASGALTAT
-132 RVADGELL
+132 RVDTGEPL
-140 KDAAGQPLRL
+140 KDAAGQPLHL
-150 VGAQLTAVEHDARL
+150 VAAKQAAVEHDARL

-178 SPILAKRLRA
+178 SPLLAKRLRA
-188 IQTIGFA
+188 IQTIGAA
-195 QKPDKLPVLEARSLI
+195 QKPDKLPALLARSAL
-210 EPDDEAKS
+210 ETDSKAKAA
-218 ELREAI
+218 LREAI
-224 ALIQLADPDDGV
+224 AVIELADPSDDV
-236 KVKALAV
+236 KLKGLT
-243 LGELHNSSSYDLIQA
+243 ELRDLHASASYDLIKTA
-258 LAAKAEAGVK
+258 RAKAETDAK
-268 PAVAKAAAAALA
+268 PAIVKAADTALA
-280 AIDRHRSV
+280 AIDQHKSV
-288 VKFFGTLFRGLSAG
+288 VNFFGTLFRGLSAG

-326 GEMITVG
+326 GELITVG
-333 AYATYITQNVFGEGM
+333 AYATYLTQHIFGDGM
-348 NFTLP
+348 NFTVP
-353 FVKIAIHLP
+353 FVKLAIHLP

-384 SAALV
+384 SAAVV
-389 GILLER
+389 GIGLER

-401 YRRPLESLLATFGV
+401 YRRPLDSLLATWGV

-422 FKLTFGSNNVNVDS
+422 FKLTFGSNNVNVDC

-446 YDITFDW
+446 FDVTLDW
-453 NRIFVIGFAA
+453 SRLFVIGFAV
-463 VIVFGVWL
+463 VIVLGVWL

-486 QNRMMAACM
+486 QNRTMASCM

-514 GLAGVFVTQLGT
+514 GLAGVFVSQLGT
-526 VGPSMGQ
+526 VGPRMGQ

-550 IFGTVVSALGIGLA
+550 IFGTVVSALGIGMA

-569 QILLNPVLGKILV
+569 QILLNPVMGKILV

-596 LFAARSRSLD
+596 LFAAKSRSLD

>member
-1 MFDIWKPVGIPTA
+1 MPTPHA
-14 KRVSVTDGQFCN
+14 AGAEPTRQTD
-26 NLMAL
+26 
-31 KSLLR
+31 
-36 PLPWVIGAIMGL
+36 
-48 LTDGR
+48 
-53 AMAAEETARAAIVRA
+53 TARQTIVRA
-68 ILNPDDAQKREIISS
+68 ILTDDDAQKRTIIGS
-83 LAGRG
+83 LVGQG
-88 DEAIRELFTAWRQD
+88 DEAIGELFTAWRQD
-102 SLFVY
+102 SLFIY
-107 TAPDGAKIPVELTG
+107 AAPDGAKVPVELTG
-121 DKDASGSQAAV
+121 DKDANGAQTAV
-132 RVADGELL
+132 KVIDG
-140 KDAAGQPLRL
+140 APLVDVVGHPIRL
-150 VGAQLTAVEHDARL
+150 VGTDLTAVEHDSRL

-178 SPILAKRLRA
+178 SPILSKRLHA

-195 QKPDKLPVLEARSLI
+195 QKPDKLPALEARSRI
-210 EPDDEAKS
+210 ETDAAAKT

-224 ALIQLADPDDGV
+224 ALIQLADPDDAV
-236 KVKALAV
+236 KLQALTV
-243 LGELHNSSSYDLIQA
+243 LRELHNSSSYDVIKA
-258 LAAKAEAGVK
+258 ARTKADAAAKTS
-268 PAVAKAAAAALA
+268 VAKAADAALT
-280 AIDRHRSV
+280 AIEHHKSV
-288 VKFFGTLFRGLSAG
+288 VNFFGTLFRGLSAG

-333 AYATYITQNVFGEGM
+333 AYATYITQNVFGDGM

-353 FVKIAIHLP
+353 FIRVAIHLP
-362 GLHLTGWAYQL
+362 GLHLTGWTYQL
-373 YFVAAIPIGFL
+373 YFVAAIPIGFV

-401 YRRPLESLLATFGV
+401 YRRPLESLLATWGV

-436 PVYLSSNWTV
+436 PVYLSSNWTFF
-446 YDITFDW
+446 DITFDW
-453 NRIFVIGFAA
+453 NRVFVIGFAA

-486 QNRMMAACM
+486 QNRTMAACM

-550 IFGTVVSALGIGLA
+550 IFGTVVSALGIGMA
-564 DQSLQ
+564 DQSIQ

-596 LFAARSRSLD
+596 LFAAKSRSLD

>member
-1 MFDIWKPVGIPTA
+1 MAWKII
-14 KRVSVTDGQFCN
+14 
-26 NLMAL
+26 
-31 KSLLR
+31 LR
-36 PLPWVIGAIMGL
+36 PLLCIISLALALQAG
-48 LTDGR
+48 GR
-53 AMAAEETARAAIVRA
+53 ALAAQETARATIVRA
-68 ILNPDDAQKREIISS
+68 ILTADDGQKRAIIGS
-83 LAGRG
+83 LAGQG
-88 DEAIRELFTAWRQD
+88 DEAIREIFTAWRQD
-102 SLFVY
+102 GLFVY
-107 TAPDGAKIPVELTG
+107 TAPDGAKVPVELTG
-121 DKDASGSQAAV
+121 DKDAQGARAAV
-132 RVADGELL
+132 RVDNGEPL
-140 KDAAGQPLRL
+140 KDAAGRPLRL
-150 VGAQLTAVEHDARL
+150 DASQLAAVEHDGRL

-169 NVVDLLDLG
+169 TVVDLLDLG
-178 SPILAKRLRA
+178 SPLLTKRLRA

-195 QKPDKLPVLEARSLI
+195 QKTDSLPVLQARSQI
-210 EPDDEAKS
+210 ESDEGAKS

-236 KVKALAV
+236 KIKALGT
-243 LGELHNSSSYDLIQA
+243 LSELHNSSSYDLIKA
-258 LAAKAEAGVK
+258 LRDKAETAGK
-268 PAVAKAAAAALA
+268 TAVAKAADAALT
-280 AIDRHRSV
+280 AIDHHRSV
-288 VKFFGTLFRGLSAG
+288 VKFFGTIFRGLSAG

-389 GILLER
+389 GIALER
-395 SVIRFL
+395 CVIRFL

-415 SLILQQL
+415 SLILQQM

-446 YDITFDW
+446 FDITFDW
-453 NRIFVIGFAA
+453 NRVFVIGFAA

-486 QNRMMAACM
+486 QNRMMASCM

>member
-1 MFDIWKPVGIPTA
+1 MVWKII
-14 KRVSVTDGQFCN
+14 
-26 NLMAL
+26 
-31 KSLLR
+31 LR
-36 PLPWVIGAIMGL
+36 PLLCTVSVALAL
-48 LTDGR
+48 LAGGR
-53 AMAAEETARAAIVRA
+53 AMAAQETARATIVRA
-68 ILNPDDAQKREIISS
+68 ILTTDDGQKRAIIGS
-83 LAGRG
+83 LAGQG

-102 SLFVY
+102 GLFVY
-107 TAPDGAKIPVELTG
+107 TAPDGARIPVELTG
-121 DKDASGSQAAV
+121 DKDAQGAQAAT
-132 RVADGELL
+132 RVDNGEPL
-140 KDAAGQPLRL
+140 KDTTGRPFRLAAGQL
-150 VGAQLTAVEHDARL
+150 AAVEHDGRL

-169 NVVDLLDLG
+169 AVVDLLDLG
-178 SPILAKRLRA
+178 SPILTKRLRA

-195 QKPDKLPVLEARSLI
+195 QKTDSLAVLQARSQI
-210 EPDDEAKS
+210 ETDDGAKS

-236 KVKALAV
+236 KIKALV
-243 LGELHNSSSYDLIQA
+243 TLSELHNSSSYDLIKT
-258 LAAKAEAGVK
+258 LRDKAETAGK
-268 PAVAKAAAAALA
+268 TAVTKAADAALA
-280 AIDRHRSV
+280 AIDHHRSV

-389 GILLER
+389 GIALER
-395 SVIRFL
+395 CVIRFL

-415 SLILQQL
+415 SLILQQM

-446 YDITFDW
+446 FDITFDW
-453 NRIFVIGFAA
+453 NRVFVIGFAA

-486 QNRMMAACM
+486 QNRMMASCM

>member
-1 MFDIWKPVGIPTA
+1 MI
-14 KRVSVTDGQFCN
+14 
-26 NLMAL
+26 
-31 KSLLR
+31 LLSRLPKFFR
-36 PLPWVIGAIMGL
+36 PLL
-48 LTDGR
+48 L
-53 AMAAEETARAAIVRA
+53 AVLLPAHALCAADSPRQTIVQA
-68 ILNPDDAQKREIISS
+68 ILAADDARKRELIGS
-83 LAGRG
+83 LAGQG

-102 SLFVY
+102 GLFVY
-107 TAPDGAKIPVELTG
+107 TAPDGAKVPVELTG
-121 DKDASGSQAAV
+121 DKDGEGAQAAV
-132 RVADGELL
+132 RVDNGEPL
-140 KDAAGQPLRL
+140 KGAAGQPLRL
-150 VGAQLTAVEHDARL
+150 VGTRLAAVEHDARL

-169 NVVDLLDLG
+169 GVVDLLDLG
-178 SPILAKRLRA
+178 SPVLAKRLRA

-195 QKPDKLPVLEARSLI
+195 QKPDKLPALQARRRI
-210 EPDDEAKS
+210 ETDAKARLA
-218 ELREAI
+218 LREAT
-224 ALIQLADPDDGV
+224 ALIQLADPGEDAKLEG
-236 KVKALAV
+236 LAELRV
-243 LGELHNSSSYDLIQA
+243 LHTSASYDLIKA
-258 LAAKAEAGVK
+258 VRAKAEADGK
-268 PAVAKAAAAALA
+268 PAVAKAAGAALA
-280 AIDRHRSV
+280 AIEQHKSV
-288 VKFFGTLFRGLSAG
+288 IAFFGTLFRGLSAG

-348 NFTLP
+348 HFTLP

-373 YFVAAIPIGFL
+373 YFVAAIPMGFL
-384 SAALV
+384 GAAAV
-389 GILLER
+389 GIALER

-401 YRRPLESLLATFGV
+401 YRRPLESLLATWGV
-415 SLILQQL
+415 SLILQQM

-446 YDITFDW
+446 FDITFDW
-453 NRIFVIGFAA
+453 NRVFVIGFAV

-486 QNRMMAACM
+486 QNRTMASCM

-550 IFGTVVSALGIGLA
+550 IFGTVVSALGIGLV

-569 QILLNPVLGKILV
+569 QILLSPVLGKILV

-596 LFAARSRSLD
+596 LFAAKSRSLD

>member
-1 MFDIWKPVGIPTA
+1 
-14 KRVSVTDGQFCN
+14 
-26 NLMAL
+26 
-31 KSLLR
+31 
-36 PLPWVIGAIMGL
+36 
-48 LTDGR
+48 
-53 AMAAEETARAAIVRA
+53 MAAPETARATIVRA
-68 ILNPDDAQKREIISS
+68 ILTTDDAQKRAIINS
-83 LAGRG
+83 LIGQG
-88 DEAIRELFTAWRQD
+88 DEAIREVFTAWRQD
-102 SLFVY
+102 NLYVY
-107 TAPDGAKIPVELTG
+107 SAPGGAKVPVELTG
-121 DKDASGSQAAV
+121 DKDAAGTQAAV
-132 RVADGELL
+132 RVDTGEPL

-150 VGAQLTAVEHDARL
+150 VAKQLTAVEHDAGL
-164 RLAMK
+164 RRAMK

-178 SPILAKRLRA
+178 SPLPAKRLRA
-188 IQTIGFA
+188 VQTIGFA
-195 QKPDKLPVLEARSLI
+195 QKADKLPALEARAGLETDTEI
-210 EPDDEAKS
+210 KK
-218 ELREAI
+218 ELKEAI
-224 ALIQLADPDDGV
+224 ALIHLADSDDGV
-236 KVKALAV
+236 KIKALAE
-243 LGELHNSSSYDLIQA
+243 LQELHNSSSYDLINA
-258 LAAKAEAGVK
+258 LKVKAETGGK
-268 PAVAKAAAAALA
+268 PAVVAAANAALV
-280 AIDRHRSV
+280 AIENHRSV

-302 SILLVVALGL
+302 SVLLVVALGL

-348 NFTLP
+348 HFTLP
-353 FVKIAIHLP
+353 FIKVAIHLP

-373 YFVAAIPIGFL
+373 YFVAAIPVGFL

-389 GILLER
+389 GIALER

-446 YDITFDW
+446 FDVTFDW
-453 NRIFVIGFAA
+453 NRVFVIGFAA

-486 QNRMMAACM
+486 QNRMMASCM

-582 LVAIIL
+582 LLAIIL

>member
-1 MFDIWKPVGIPTA
+1 M
-14 KRVSVTDGQFCN
+14 VSKSFFRFCWLFGA
-26 NLMAL
+26 LMAFAL
-31 KSLLR
+31 GGHAQE
-36 PLPWVIGAIMGL
+36 PQG
-48 LTDGR
+48 
-53 AMAAEETARAAIVRA
+53 TARATIVRA
-68 ILNPDDAQKREIISS
+68 ILTPDDAQKRAIILS
-83 LAGRG
+83 LAGEG
-88 DEAIRELFTAWRQD
+88 DEAIRGLFTAWRQD
-102 SLFVY
+102 SLFIY
-107 TAPDGAKIPVELTG
+107 AAADGTRIPVELTG
-121 DKDASGSQAAV
+121 TADSNGAQPAT
-132 RVADGELL
+132 RVDDGEPL
-140 KDAAGQPLRL
+140 KDAAGRPLRL
-150 VGAQLTAVEHDARL
+150 VAANLKPVEHDARL
-164 RLAMK
+164 RLAMR
-169 NVVDLLDLG
+169 NVIDLLDLG
-178 SPILAKRLRA
+178 SPNLAKRLRA
-188 IQTIGFA
+188 IQAIGFA
-195 QKPDKLPVLEARSLI
+195 QKADKLPILEARLNVEKDS
-210 EPDDEAKS
+210 EARS

-224 ALIQLADPDDGV
+224 ALIQLANPDDSV
-236 KVKALAV
+236 KLTGLAT
-243 LGELHNSSSYDLIQA
+243 LRALHNSSSYDVIKSA
-258 LAAKAEAGVK
+258 AAKAQAAGEMS
-268 PAVAKAAAAALA
+268 VAKAADAALK
-280 AIDRHRSV
+280 AIDTHKQV
-288 VKFFGTLFRGLSAG
+288 VNFFGTLFRGLSAG

-333 AYATYITQNVFGEGM
+333 AYATYITQHVFGGGM
-348 NFTLP
+348 DFTLP
-353 FVKIAIHLP
+353 FVKVAVHLP
-362 GLHLTGWAYQL
+362 GLHLTGWGYQL
-373 YFVAAIPIGFL
+373 YFLAAIPAGFV

-389 GILLER
+389 GIGLER

-401 YRRPLESLLATFGV
+401 YRRPLESLLATWGV

-436 PVYLSSNWTV
+436 PAYLSSNWTFF
-446 YDITFDW
+446 DITFDW
-453 NRIFVIGFAA
+453 SRVFVIGFAA
-463 VIVFGVWL
+463 VIVLGVWL
-471 ALTKTPL
+471 ALTKTSL

-486 QNRMMAACM
+486 QNRTMAACM

-569 QILLNPVLGKILV
+569 QILLSPVMGKILV

>member
-1 MFDIWKPVGIPTA
+1 
-14 KRVSVTDGQFCN
+14 
-26 NLMAL
+26 MAQHTP
-31 KSLLR
+31 LR
-36 PLPWVIGAIMGL
+36 KLAWFFAVILAFALCG
-48 LTDGR
+48 
-53 AMAAEETARAAIVRA
+53 AAEAPKESARSVIVHA
-68 ILNPDDAQKREIISS
+68 ILTPDDAEKRKLITS
-83 LAGRG
+83 LAGQG
-88 DEAIRELFTAWRQD
+88 DEAIRDLFTAWRQD

-107 TAPDGAKIPVELTG
+107 IAPEGAKIPVELT
-121 DKDASGSQAAV
+121 QTQN
-132 RVADGELL
+132 ADGAL
-140 KDAAGQPLRL
+140 AALRVDNGEPLRSSA
-150 VGAQLTAVEHDARL
+150 GAPLYLKPNQLTAVEHDSRL

-169 NVVDLLDLG
+169 SVVDLIDLG
-178 SPILAKRLRA
+178 SPVVAKRLRA
-188 IQTIGFA
+188 IQTLGSA
-195 QKPDKLPVLEARSLI
+195 QKADKIPILEVRL
-210 EPDDEAKS
+210 KS
-218 ELREAI
+218 ETDNKAKVALREAI
-224 ALIQLADPDDGV
+224 ATIRLVDPKDDV
-236 KVKALAV
+236 KISALNELRALHDSASYELVEHAKKKALST
-243 LGELHNSSSYDLIQA
+243 G
-258 LAAKAEAGVK
+258 K
-268 PAVAKAAAAALA
+268 PQVAKAADAAMY
-280 AIDRHRSV
+280 AIEQHKSV
-288 VKFFGTLFRGLSAG
+288 VNFFATIFRGLSAG
-302 SILLVVALGL
+302 SVLLVVTLGL

-333 AYATYITQNVFGEGM
+333 AYATYITQNVFRDGM
-348 NFTLP
+348 HFTLP
-353 FVKIAIHLP
+353 FVKIGVHLP

-373 YFVAAIPIGFL
+373 YFIAAIPFGFF

-401 YRRPLESLLATFGV
+401 YRRPLESLLATWGV

-436 PVYLSSNWTV
+436 PSYLSSNWTFF
-446 YDITFDW
+446 DITFDW
-453 NRIFVIGFAA
+453 NRVFVIGFAIA
-463 VIVFGVWL
+463 IVVGVWL

-486 QNRMMAACM
+486 QNRTMASCM

-533 EYIVDSFMTVVV
+533 EYIVDTFMTVVV

-569 QILLNPVLGKILV
+569 QILLNPVIGKILV

-596 LFAARSRSLD
+596 LFSPRSRSLD

>member
-1 MFDIWKPVGIPTA
+1 MV
-14 KRVSVTDGQFCN
+14 
-26 NLMAL
+26 L
-31 KSLLR
+31 KSFLR
-36 PLPWVIGAIMGL
+36 FLPRTIGVVVGL
-48 LTDGR
+48 LANGQ
-53 AMAAEETARAAIVRA
+53 AWAAPESARATIVRA
-68 ILNPDDAQKREIISS
+68 ILATDDEQKRVIIGS
-83 LAGRG
+83 LAGQG
-88 DEAIRELFTAWRQD
+88 DDAIRELFTAWRED

-107 TAPDGAKIPVELTG
+107 AAPDGARIPVELTG
-121 DKDASGSQAAV
+121 DKNAEGLRAAV
-132 RVADGELL
+132 RVDNGEPL

-150 VGAQLTAVEHDARL
+150 AGPQLVAVEHDANL
-164 RLAMK
+164 RRTMK
-169 NVVDLLDLG
+169 AVVDLLDLG
-178 SPILAKRLRA
+178 SPLLAKRLRA
-188 IQTIGFA
+188 IQTIGAA
-195 QKPDKLPVLEARSLI
+195 QKSDKLPVLQARR
-210 EPDDEAKS
+210 EVETDAKARVA
-218 ELREAI
+218 LREAI
-224 ALIQLADPDDGV
+224 ALIQVADASDQV
-236 KVKALAV
+236 KLKALAE
-243 LGELHNSSSYDLIQA
+243 LRELHTSASYDLIK
-258 LAAKAEAGVK
+258 AARDKAQAEART
-268 PAVAKAAAAALA
+268 AVAAAAGAALA
-280 AIDRHRSV
+280 AIDHHRSV
-288 VKFFGTLFRGLSAG
+288 VNFFGTLFRGLSAG

-326 GEMITVG
+326 GEMIAVG
-333 AYATYITQNVFGEGM
+333 AYATYITEHVFGEGM

-353 FVKIAIHLP
+353 FVRIAIHLP

-373 YFVAAIPIGFL
+373 YFLVAIPVGFL

-389 GILLER
+389 GIALER

-401 YRRPLESLLATFGV
+401 YRRPLESLLATWGV

-422 FKLTFGSNNVNVDS
+422 LKLTFGSNNVDVGS

-446 YDITFDW
+446 FDITFNW
-453 NRIFVIGFAA
+453 NRVFVIGFAA

-471 ALTKTPL
+471 ALTKTSL

-486 QNRMMAACM
+486 QNRTMASCM

-582 LVAIIL
+582 LVVIIL

-596 LFAARSRSLD
+596 LFSARSRSLD